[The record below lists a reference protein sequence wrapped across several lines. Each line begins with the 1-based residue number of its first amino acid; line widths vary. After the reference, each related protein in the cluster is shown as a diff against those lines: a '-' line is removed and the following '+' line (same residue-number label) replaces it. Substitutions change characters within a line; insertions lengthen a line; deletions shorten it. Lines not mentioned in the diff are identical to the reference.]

1 MFLLLTDS
9 SRRKVL
15 RSNARLHRTETSS
28 RRSQAMT
35 ARELRQKAMYY
46 RRVARSV
53 SDDVLAEAMLKL
65 AAEYDSLADKM
76 KAEPTPGA
84 AQQ

>member
-1 MFLLLTDS
+1 
-9 SRRKVL
+9 
-15 RSNARLHRTETSS
+15 
-28 RRSQAMT
+28 MT